1 MVPFIMVFPRPTRRD
16 RARRPGRLLP
26 GLALAGAVLSL
37 VGCVAEDERP
47 EVPSSEASSQVIAV
61 PPNTLPTF
69 PPAQHPLGELVRV
82 LVSLRGTFEYEG
94 LLSPDARRLQ
104 RERIRAA
111 QDRIAAA
118 LGATPGKPPATST
131 ARITQRYTT
140 VPGLALELTRDALA
154 KLQALPEVNRVVP
167 DALLEPSLRSTTG
180 RTLTDSRRANLALS
194 GPRGAGQVV
203 AVLDSG
209 VDRDHPFLGLHRFV
223 GSACFSTSSW
233 FDDHQE
239 TLCPNGGDSMI
250 GGNAG
255 ENCTGADGCDHG
267 THVAGIVGGFRDDN
281 GNGRL
286 DLTDLAGVAP
296 EVELVTI
303 QIFHQVN
310 DATVCSSNGDSTPCI
325 RAAGANI
332 VAGLDRVAV
341 LKADFDVNVV
351 AANLSLGGGSFI
363 DQRLCDLLSI
373 LEAFAINNL
382 RSHRIATV
390 VASGNAAAASGAFVA
405 GIASPA
411 CISGAISVGNS
422 TDGDAVAGTSQ
433 AASFLSLLAPGSAV
447 SSSIPGSGTATKSG
461 TSMAAPHVAGAWAL
475 LREHRAATGV
485 STSVGAILQTL
496 ASTGVSVTD
505 TRLPRT
511 FPRLDVLAAL
521 GLPVVSVTGPTAL
534 TIFTT
539 GQVTATYR
547 LSRKN
552 FADPLRIVA
561 SIDGAAPG
569 DFTLAVSPDPAP
581 DNEVELE
588 IGHALHVSG
597 TYQLHVRGLESGVRV
612 FEQATGVTVVA
623 PRPTITGFS
632 PTSGPATTL
641 VTIDGSNF
649 SRLTRVEFVGAIST
663 VEAPVRRILSP
674 TQLEVAVPIAAQS
687 GPIRVSNDGSAATS
701 SERFEVSI
709 APAITSV
716 VPSVAP
722 VGAAITVTG
731 ANFEPG
737 SSVQIAGVPVSEL
750 AIASRTLLTFRV
762 PPGATTGVLRLTTS
776 LGEDTAGFTV
786 GYPVPTL
793 ASFAPLTGHAG
804 QSLTIHG
811 RGFFEPVMVRFG
823 SVLATVT
830 SIEHDRIRVTIPVG
844 VPDSTRITVRT
855 PGGTVTSAQIFQ
867 TDQ

>member
-37 VGCVAEDERP
+37 AGCVAEDERP

-118 LGATPGKPPATST
+118 LGATPGRPPATST

-140 VPGLALELTRDALA
+140 VPGLALELTRAALA
-154 KLQALPEVNRVVP
+154 RLQALPEVDRVVP
-167 DALLEPSLRSTTG
+167 DALLAPSLRSTTG

-332 VAGLDRVAV
+332 IAGLDRVAV

-363 DQRLCDLLSI
+363 DQRLCDLVSI

-390 VASGNAAAASGAFVA
+390 VASGQRRGRQRRVRGRDRVA
-405 GIASPA
+405 GLHL
-411 CISGAISVGNS
+411 GR
-422 TDGDAVAGTSQ
+422 DQ
-433 AASFLSLLAPGSAV
+433 R
-447 SSSIPGSGTATKSG
+447 
-461 TSMAAPHVAGAWAL
+461 WQQ
-475 LREHRAATGV
+475 HRW
-485 STSVGAILQTL
+485 
-496 ASTGVSVTD
+496 
-505 TRLPRT
+505 
-511 FPRLDVLAAL
+511 
-521 GLPVVSVTGPTAL
+521 
-534 TIFTT
+534 
-539 GQVTATYR
+539 
-547 LSRKN
+547 
-552 FADPLRIVA
+552 
-561 SIDGAAPG
+561 
-569 DFTLAVSPDPAP
+569 
-581 DNEVELE
+581 
-588 IGHALHVSG
+588 
-597 TYQLHVRGLESGVRV
+597 
-612 FEQATGVTVVA
+612 
-623 PRPTITGFS
+623 
-632 PTSGPATTL
+632 
-641 VTIDGSNF
+641 
-649 SRLTRVEFVGAIST
+649 
-663 VEAPVRRILSP
+663 
-674 TQLEVAVPIAAQS
+674 
-687 GPIRVSNDGSAATS
+687 
-701 SERFEVSI
+701 
-709 APAITSV
+709 
-716 VPSVAP
+716 
-722 VGAAITVTG
+722 
-731 ANFEPG
+731 
-737 SSVQIAGVPVSEL
+737 
-750 AIASRTLLTFRV
+750 
-762 PPGATTGVLRLTTS
+762 
-776 LGEDTAGFTV
+776 
-786 GYPVPTL
+786 
-793 ASFAPLTGHAG
+793 
-804 QSLTIHG
+804 
-811 RGFFEPVMVRFG
+811 
-823 SVLATVT
+823 
-830 SIEHDRIRVTIPVG
+830 
-844 VPDSTRITVRT
+844 
-855 PGGTVTSAQIFQ
+855 
-867 TDQ
+867 